1 MAGRPRSFDEDIVMS
16 QIMATFWERGFRN
29 TSIDDLMA
37 VTNLSRAS
45 LYTAFGDKAAMFLKA
60 LDRYVA
66 GPFSPAWEILD
77 DGGDPQKRL
86 TDLVAHWEER
96 LIGSKGRGCL
106 VVQTYIEFAHL
117 SGPIAEGIQ
126 AIIRQL
132 RLGVQKTLTDL
143 LPGRRQ
149 NEYVRVSDYVVSALF
164 SMHASARARSL
175 PQHIRNIA
183 DIHCRV
189 IGALDQVL

>member
-1 MAGRPRSFDEDIVMS
+1 
-16 QIMATFWERGFRN
+16 MATFWERGFRN

-37 VTNLSRAS
+37 VTHLSRAS

-60 LDRYVA
+60 MDRYVA
-66 GPFSPAWEILD
+66 GSFSRAWEILNGD
-77 DGGDPQKRL
+77 GDPRTRL
-86 TDLVAHWEER
+86 TDLVTHWEKR
-96 LIGSKGRGCL
+96 LISSKGWGCL

-117 SGPIAEGIQ
+117 SGPIAERIQ
-126 AIIRQL
+126 IIIKQL
-132 RLGVQKTLTDL
+132 RLDVQNTLTEL
-143 LPGRRQ
+143 LPGRRR

-183 DIHCRV
+183 DIHRRV

>member
-1 MAGRPRSFDEDIVMS
+1 
-16 QIMATFWERGFRN
+16 MATFWERGFRN

-66 GPFSPAWEILD
+66 GTFSQAWVILEAD
-77 DGGDPQKRL
+77 RPPQNRL
-86 TDLVAHWEER
+86 SDLVTHWEEQ
-96 LIGSKGRGCL
+96 LIQSAGRGCL

-117 SGPIAEGIQ
+117 DGPIAERIQ
-126 AIIRQL
+126 DIVRSL
-132 RLGVQKTLTDL
+132 RLQVQATLKEL
-143 LPGRRQ
+143 LPGRRE

-175 PQHIRNIA
+175 AQHIRNIA
-183 DIHCRV
+183 DIHRRV
-189 IGALDQVL
+189 IGGLDRVV